1 MIAGILPL
9 FHNELLNMLT
19 IPIFSGVI
27 GYTTNWTGVW
37 MLFYPVRFAG
47 FRLPGLQALAGL
59 LPRKLQQ
66 IPGVMQGGV
75 GWQGIIPSRAAKMG
89 SIAVDKGIAK
99 VGGPAEFYAQLEP
112 DSIAE
117 HILETSRGDI
127 RDVVERTMQ
136 REHPQLWNDLP
147 PQIREAVHARVQKQL
162 PDIVHDVTD
171 EIGANIDQLLDI
183 KLMVIR
189 HLEAEPALANRIFQE
204 TGRQELR
211 FIINFGF
218 FFGLLLGI
226 PTVAIVHFLPY
237 WFVLPLLGTL
247 VGWATNWL
255 AIKMIFEPIE
265 PRKIGPWEWQGLFL
279 KRQREAAGVYAEVIA
294 DDIVTL
300 RNIGHELLTGPRA
313 DRTRQ
318 MITTALRP
326 AVDRATGPLRGAV
339 RVAVGTKEYDA
350 IRESVALEGVDYT
363 MTPLTD
369 SDFNRR
375 QSAAVRKL
383 ISTRMSEMPPE
394 DFSEMLRS
402 AMREDEWLL
411 ILHGAVLGFG
421 AGLIHLAIF
430 GV

>member
-1 MIAGILPL
+1 MIAGFLPL
-9 FHNELLNMLT
+9 FHNELVNMIT

-37 MLFYPVRFAG
+37 MLFYPVKFAG

-99 VGGPAEFYAQLEP
+99 VGGPAEFYEQLEP
-112 DSIAE
+112 DAIAE
-117 HILETSRGDI
+117 HILESSRDDI
-127 RDVVERTMQ
+127 REVVERTMQ

-147 PQIREAVHARVQKQL
+147 PQIREAVHTRVQNQL
-162 PDIVHDVTD
+162 PEIVHDVTD
-171 EIGANIDQLLDI
+171 EIGNNIDQLLDI

-189 HLEAEPALANRIFQE
+189 HLEAQPALANRIFQE

-218 FFGLLLGI
+218 FFGFILGL

-237 WFVLPLLGTL
+237 WWVLPVLGTL

-255 AIKMIFEPIE
+255 AIRMIFEPIE
-265 PRKIGPWEWQGLFL
+265 PRKIGPWTWQGLFL
-279 KRQREAAGVYAEVIA
+279 KRQKEAADVYAEVIA

-300 RNIGHELLTGPRA
+300 RNIGQELLNGPRVGPHAPDDLHRAAPGRGPGHRARPGRGAGGRGHQGVRRHPRVGRGRGRGLHHDPA
-313 DRTRQ
+313 DRPATSTAARARRCASSYRRECARCRP
-318 MITTALRP
+318 TTSPRCCARP
-326 AVDRATGPLRGAV
+326 CARTSGC
-339 RVAVGTKEYDA
+339 
-350 IRESVALEGVDYT
+350 
-363 MTPLTD
+363 
-369 SDFNRR
+369 
-375 QSAAVRKL
+375 
-383 ISTRMSEMPPE
+383 
-394 DFSEMLRS
+394 
-402 AMREDEWLL
+402 
-411 ILHGAVLGFG
+411 
-421 AGLIHLAIF
+421 
-430 GV
+430 